1 MSGKSVQANLEHDGE
16 EQLGPTERISP
27 TPQLLWDR
35 GTAYDFFFSLD
46 VLHHPEKFG
55 LRASWAAGVRS
66 RISVEER
73 KTLEEANTVIP
84 VPFPWIYTLPGP
96 KDGASVLWALRQIP
110 AEQRLMALVA
120 TISDARREILQDVAA
135 RGEWDD
141 EDLEALKTAPCKDKH
156 KLKTKDIVF
165 ILDAWANAAD
175 FGKRYLGALQSYY
188 QAFFAEEEGRIG
200 PALDENL
207 THSQELAEQVPLP
220 ELLEKLSRGVH
231 LPDLENI
238 PELVLVPSYWITP
251 FIIVEQLDQNK
262 SMMVFG
268 ARPAS
273 ASLVPG
279 EIVPDTLLQV
289 LKAMADPT
297 RLRILRYLAHE
308 QLTPAEISRR
318 LRLRAPTVTHHL
330 NALRLAGLVHL
341 TLVAQVEKRYT
352 ARMEAIQE
360 MCSLIEE
367 FLESD
372 LEGEEV

>member
-1 MSGKSVQANLEHDGE
+1 
-16 EQLGPTERISP
+16 
-27 TPQLLWDR
+27 
-35 GTAYDFFFSLD
+35 
-46 VLHHPEKFG
+46 LHHPEKFG

-73 KTLEEANTVIP
+73 KTLEEANIIIP
-84 VPFPWIYTLPGP
+84 EPFPWIYTLPEP

-120 TISDARREILQDVAA
+120 AISDARREILQDVAA
-135 RGEWDD
+135 RGDWDD
-141 EDLEALKTAPCKDKH
+141 GDLEALKTAPCKDKH
-156 KLKTKDIVF
+156 IPKTKNLVS
-165 ILDAWANAAD
+165 ILDGWANAAD
-175 FGKRYLGALQSYY
+175 FGERYLGALQSYY

-200 PALDENL
+200 PALDKTL
-207 THSQELAEQVPLP
+207 AQAQELAGQVPLP

-231 LPDLENI
+231 LPDLENV

-251 FIIVEQLDQNK
+251 FIIVEQLDENR
-262 SMMVFG
+262 SMMIFG

-341 TLVAQVEKRYT
+341 TLVAHVERRYT

-372 LEGEEV
+372 LEEEEI